1 MDPRAGYSLQQVLP
15 PQVLVGGNAIWSRYQ
30 QYPVFSWRWLAGRS
44 LLFCSLV
51 LVATALIGVA
61 VALAM
66 QSVRVGVQVWGA
78 QFVAFSLMAM
88 LGPALATWV
97 RHRGWPGPRER
108 WGVVVAVLLGMVL
121 SYGVDHVASG
131 YINELVKPRLASLGT
146 TPPKVELG
154 TVARALLLAVNL
166 AVLAVIY
173 GLFGGGLALRAYFS
187 ERRRW
192 EAHRHAGELAEMATR
207 AREADMRLGV
217 LQAQVEPHF
226 LFNTLASVRA
236 LVRQDPAQAE
246 ATLDALVAFLRATIP
261 RMRDGQGMVSTLGQQ
276 LDICASYLALMEVR
290 MGGRLSWTARVDA
303 ALRELPFPPAL
314 LITLVENAIK
324 HGIEPR
330 PGPGRV
336 EITAAREG
344 ARLVVRVVD
353 DGAGLQPGVGGGMGL
368 ANVREQLVQRFGGQA
383 SLRLQAAAGGG
394 VVARIDVAFAAL
406 QEAARK
412 EASR

>member
-1 MDPRAGYSLQQVLP
+1 
-15 PQVLVGGNAIWSRYQ
+15 
-30 QYPVFSWRWLAGRS
+30 YPVFSWRWLAGRS

-166 AVLAVIY
+166 AVIY

-192 EAHRHAGELAEMATR
+192 
-207 AREADMRLGV
+207 
-217 LQAQVEPHF
+217 
-226 LFNTLASVRA
+226 
-236 LVRQDPAQAE
+236 
-246 ATLDALVAFLRATIP
+246 
-261 RMRDGQGMVSTLGQQ
+261 
-276 LDICASYLALMEVR
+276 
-290 MGGRLSWTARVDA
+290 
-303 ALRELPFPPAL
+303 
-314 LITLVENAIK
+314 
-324 HGIEPR
+324 
-330 PGPGRV
+330 
-336 EITAAREG
+336 
-344 ARLVVRVVD
+344 
-353 DGAGLQPGVGGGMGL
+353 
-368 ANVREQLVQRFGGQA
+368 
-383 SLRLQAAAGGG
+383 
-394 VVARIDVAFAAL
+394 
-406 QEAARK
+406 
-412 EASR
+412 